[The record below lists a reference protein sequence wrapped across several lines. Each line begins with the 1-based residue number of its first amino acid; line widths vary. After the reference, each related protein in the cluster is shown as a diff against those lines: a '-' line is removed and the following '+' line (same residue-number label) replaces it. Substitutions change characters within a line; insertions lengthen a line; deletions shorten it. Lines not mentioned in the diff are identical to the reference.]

1 MAAALRRLSVAWP
14 GRRHGPPRGARG
26 ASAARGAT
34 AGAWLARGAV
44 LAVFALPLA
53 AGVVLALREAASAA
67 AWQGLTADPQWP
79 AALGLALGSAAASTL
94 LALMLTLLAV
104 TALHG
109 SPAWARLTASLA
121 PLLAVPHAA
130 FAIGLAWLIAPT
142 GALARALAPLADWTS
157 PPPWATVNDPHALGL
172 TLVLALKEAPFLF
185 WSVAALLARPELAA
199 RLAAEQRVARTLGH
213 TPRAWW
219 WRAGWPQLLPLLAW
233 PLLAVFAYGLTV
245 VDLALIVGPT
255 HPPTAAVLA
264 WHDLQDADPQRN
276 ARGAAGAVALALLL
290 AGVLAA
296 VAVLWPLLARAWAR
310 AATAGRRPATRS
322 PRAAP
327 GRRAAAAGLW
337 WALPALY
344 AVVVLVLLV
353 LSMAGPW
360 PFPTG
365 WPSSFTSLGWQA
377 VASATG
383 TVGFS
388 AALALGSTAVAL
400 ALVAAWLE
408 STPPHWDARAT
419 PVVLA
424 PLVLPPLMLMAGLY
438 QGALH
443 LRLDAQA
450 AGVLW
455 AHVLVVLP
463 YVFIVLRPAWRDL
476 DPRLAQ
482 TAATLGRSRW
492 AFRWQVQRPLLAA
505 PMAAA
510 AAVGFAVSSAQ
521 FLATQMLG
529 AGRHPTVTTEAVTLA
544 SGGDRRTAAA
554 FALLQALMPL
564 AAFGAAR
571 RLQRRPP

>member
-1 MAAALRRLSVAWP
+1 MAAALRRLSPAWRGTPVA
-14 GRRHGPPRGARG
+14 GRG
-26 ASAARGAT
+26 ASP
-34 AGAWLARGAV
+34 GAWLARLAV
-44 LAVFALPLA
+44 GAVFALPLA
-53 AGVVLALREAASAA
+53 AGVVLAVREAGSAD
-67 AWQGLTADPQWP
+67 AWQALRADPQW
-79 AALGLALGSAAASTL
+79 ATGLALALGSAAVSTL
-94 LALMLTLLAV
+94 AALALTMGLV

-109 SPAWARLTASLA
+109 SAAWGRLTASLA

-142 GALARALAPLADWTS
+142 GALARALAPLLGWTS
-157 PPPWATVNDPHALGL
+157 PPAWATVNDPHALGL
-172 TLVLALKEAPFLF
+172 TLVLALKETPFLL

-199 RLAAEQRVARTLGH
+199 RLAAEQRIARTLGH
-213 TPRAWW
+213 SARAWW

-264 WHDLQDADPQRN
+264 WQALQDADPLRN
-276 ARGAAGAVALALLL
+276 ARGAAGALALALLL
-290 AGVLAA
+290 A
-296 VAVLWPLLARAWAR
+296 AVLGLVALLWPVLRRAWA
-310 AATAGRRPATRS
+310 AAALAGRRAPLVAAPLG
-322 PRAAP
+322 PRAGHRVWRP
-327 GRRAAAAGLW
+327 GAAAARLW

-344 AVVVLVLLV
+344 AAVGMVLLLLGV
-353 LSMAGPW
+353 AGPW
-360 PFPTG
+360 PFPAP
-365 WPSSFTSLGWQA
+365 WPQALSPLGWQA
-377 VASATG
+377 VAASLG
-383 TVGFS
+383 TVGFT
-388 AALALGSTAVAL
+388 AALALGSTLIAL

-408 STPPHWDARAT
+408 STPPHWDARTT

-424 PLVLPPLMLMAGLY
+424 PLVLPPLMLMTGLY
-438 QGALH
+438 QAALH
-443 LRLDAQA
+443 LRLDAHA

-505 PMAAA
+505 PVAAA
-510 AAVGFAVSSAQ
+510 AAVGFAVSSGQ

-554 FALLQALMPL
+554 FALLQALLPL

-571 RLQRRPP
+571 LLQRGPR